1 MEDVM
6 KVRFQLYPPLPHH
19 CSLPF
24 SFTLSHNALV
34 EPLFLPCLM
43 TQAAHTIWEWLSPA
57 EETSGGSTVM
67 IYPAG
72 DSDGSWFQSC
82 IKEKES

>member
-1 MEDVM
+1 
-6 KVRFQLYPPLPHH
+6 
-19 CSLPF
+19 
-24 SFTLSHNALV
+24 
-34 EPLFLPCLM
+34 M

-72 DSDGSWFQSC
+72 DSDGSWFQGC
-82 IKEKES
+82 IKGKES